1 MYRVIRCS
9 LVATTLVVVAAS
21 SAFAQAGVK
30 DEVLND
36 WTGIKDTMVKIA
48 AAMPEDKFG
57 FKATPAQRSYGEQ
70 ILHVAGANVNFLK
83 GLGGKAADPTLNL
96 TATSKADIVAALEA
110 SFDYGAALIKEQ
122 TDSLILQKVKV
133 PFLGESTKPRVF
145 YFLSGHAWNIYGQLA
160 VYLRLNGLVPPAS
173 AQP

>member
-70 ILHVAGANVNFLK
+70 ILHVAGANVNFLE
-83 GLGGKAADPTLNL
+83 GLGGKAAAPTLNL
-96 TATSKADIVAALEA
+96 KATSKADIVAALEA
-110 SFDYGAALIKEQ
+110 SFDYGAALIGEQ
-122 TDSLILQKVKV
+122 TDSSILQKVKV